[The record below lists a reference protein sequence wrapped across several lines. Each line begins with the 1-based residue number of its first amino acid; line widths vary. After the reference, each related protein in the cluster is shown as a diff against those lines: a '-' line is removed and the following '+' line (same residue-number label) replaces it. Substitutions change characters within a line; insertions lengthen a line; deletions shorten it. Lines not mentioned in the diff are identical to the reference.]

1 MSVISQIPDVAQR
14 VEASLQEYSVEPN
27 TREEVAHLVESL
39 IMIDSIGIDLDL
51 GRSINMKN
59 MVSSFV
65 KCKFFSV
72 EGEDYFV

>member
-1 MSVISQIPDVAQR
+1 
-14 VEASLQEYSVEPN
+14 
-27 TREEVAHLVESL
+27 L